1 MILKAPMIET
11 LIDKIK
17 KIVSK
22 SLIKI
27 NKRYKINNF
36 SILKNKFLIE
46 KTKNI
51 QFGNLSTNIAMIAKI
66 NGKTQMEISKLIK
79 KYINHKSKYFTKIEI
94 KKPGFINFFLNERI
108 IEKCLNEINKK
119 KCSYGQ
125 FKHKRIY
132 YNIESFSTS
141 LTGSILISY
150 RSNGIYGDCLARI

>member
-94 KKPGFINFFLNERI
+94 KKPGGKLKPMQEKWRDECEQLHIIWTCTDSLSSFKNFI
-108 IEKCLNEINKK
+108 
-119 KCSYGQ
+119 
-125 FKHKRIY
+125 
-132 YNIESFSTS
+132 T
-141 LTGSILISY
+141 LI
-150 RSNGIYGDCLARI
+150 RG

>member
-1 MILKAPMIET
+1 MHSYEGVFMFCNIE
-11 LIDKIK
+11 D
-17 KIVSK
+17 
-22 SLIKI
+22 
-27 NKRYKINNF
+27 
-36 SILKNKFLIE
+36 ILKNIVSNLYIGQKLSVDEAILNKIVLEISPE
-46 KTKNI
+46 KLLKEYDI
-51 QFGNLSTNIAMIAKI
+51 STNIAMIAKI

-132 YNIESFSTS
+132 YNIEFVSANP
-141 LTGSILISY
+141 TGSIHIGHL
-150 RSNGIYGDCLARI
+150 RNGIYGDCLARI

>member
-132 YNIESFSTS
+132 YNIEFVSANP
-141 LTGSILISY
+141 TGSIHIGHL
-150 RSNGIYGDCLARI
+150 RNGIYGDCLARI